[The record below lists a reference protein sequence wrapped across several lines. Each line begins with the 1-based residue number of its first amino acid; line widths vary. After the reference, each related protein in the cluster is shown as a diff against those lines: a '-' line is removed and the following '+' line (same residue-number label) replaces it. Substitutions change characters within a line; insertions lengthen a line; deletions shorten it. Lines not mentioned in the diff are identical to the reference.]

1 MIIVTVVR
9 AGHKERKR
17 GRGLV
22 YLRIPRR
29 KEVCSYV
36 FRLGEQS
43 RIEMPRR
50 DDGRAREDYR
60 ESSKIVIHRSRPRVE
75 REPTIISLITGFLE
89 GERASNG
96 GSTNPDETGPRANAE
111 WNGIQPTRFSTSPAT
126 NCSFRI
132 AVYPEIVLT
141 ASVFANVRFESFSLR
156 FVEMEFGDSLEI
168 NDRAKGNVFKFS
180 SSLGF
185 LSKNFFIFRK
195 GIEEYCIHLNKSSV
209 CPQFSR
215 RSHSFHLFFCP
226 NFIGNTVAIFRWK
239 LKFQKLLH
247 RKRSA
252 ICTGKLISRFDETR

>member
-1 MIIVTVVR
+1 M
-9 AGHKERKR
+9 
-17 GRGLV
+17 

-141 ASVFANVRFESFSLR
+141 ASVFDSQTFASNLPPSDLWKWNLGIRWKLMIVRR
-156 FVEMEFGDSLEI
+156 GM
-168 NDRAKGNVFKFS
+168 FS
-180 SSLGF
+180 SF
-185 LSKNFFIFRK
+185 LLLSGKNFFIFRK

-226 NFIGNTVAIFRWK
+226 NFIRNTVAIFRWK

-252 ICTGKLISRFDETR
+252 IGTGKLISRFDETR

>member
-9 AGHKERKR
+9 AGHKERKK

-89 GERASNG
+89 GERASNR

-141 ASVFANVRFESFSLR
+141 ASVL
-156 FVEMEFGDSLEI
+156 DS
-168 NDRAKGNVFKFS
+168 
-180 SSLGF
+180 
-185 LSKNFFIFRK
+185 
-195 GIEEYCIHLNKSSV
+195 CI
-209 CPQFSR
+209 
-215 RSHSFHLFFCP
+215 
-226 NFIGNTVAIFRWK
+226 
-239 LKFQKLLH
+239 
-247 RKRSA
+247 RKRSFRIFLPP
-252 ICTGKLISRFDETR
+252 ICGNGIWGFVGN

>member
-1 MIIVTVVR
+1 
-9 AGHKERKR
+9 
-17 GRGLV
+17 
-22 YLRIPRR
+22 
-29 KEVCSYV
+29 
-36 FRLGEQS
+36 
-43 RIEMPRR
+43 
-50 DDGRAREDYR
+50 
-60 ESSKIVIHRSRPRVE
+60 
-75 REPTIISLITGFLE
+75 
-89 GERASNG
+89 
-96 GSTNPDETGPRANAE
+96 
-111 WNGIQPTRFSTSPAT
+111 
-126 NCSFRI
+126 
-132 AVYPEIVLT
+132 
-141 ASVFANVRFESFSLR
+141 
-156 FVEMEFGDSLEI
+156 MEFGDSLEI
-168 NDRAKGNVFKFS
+168 NDRAEGNVFKFS